1 MGTTAADLGPISE
14 GSGVLAAG
22 NLETEAIYTNAI
34 QASLA
39 IRF

>member
-22 NLETEAIYTNAI
+22 NLETSAVFTNAI
-34 QASLA
+34 QASLT